1 MGYVICKIHGENI
14 AGLISEY
21 HAEKV
26 NKMKE
31 SMDSEIL
38 NIEVLDKKGLF
49 NGHYIVDPTLVNKI
63 GIKELKIDVE
73 SEFEKYEMMFD
84 KLSPICPKCL
94 NNYLKKE

>member
-1 MGYVICKIHGENI
+1 MGYIECKIHGGNV

-21 HAEKV
+21 HAEKI
-26 NKMKE
+26 NKME
-31 SMDSEIL
+31 EPIDSEIL

-49 NGHYIVDPTLVNKI
+49 NGHYIVDPTLVSEA
-63 GIKELKIDVE
+63 GIRESKIDVQ
-73 SEFEKYEMMFD
+73 SEFEKYEMMFN

>member
-1 MGYVICKIHGENI
+1 MGYIECKIHGGNV

-21 HAEKV
+21 HTKRI
-26 NKMKE
+26 NKMEE
-31 SMDSEIL
+31 SIDSKIL

-49 NGHYIVDPTLVNKI
+49 NGRYIVDPILVNEI
-63 GIKELKIDVE
+63 GIKESKIDVE

>member
-1 MGYVICKIHGENI
+1 MGYIICEIHGGNV

-21 HAEKV
+21 HVEKI
-26 NKMKE
+26 NKMEE
-31 SMDSEIL
+31 SIDSEIL

-49 NGHYIVDPTLVNKI
+49 NGYYIVDPTLVNEI
-63 GIKELKIDVE
+63 GIKESKINVE
-73 SEFEKYEMMFD
+73 SEFKKYEMMFD